1 MLNSKGALIFY
12 INKSSMF
19 YSIEGFVHQIFVVLV
34 VLLVSAIATGT
45 CFSFGSRRASHA
57 TWGVFLILIVGV
69 QLYYLIFAALH
80 VPANQFYVFNV
91 SPTLTSFLL

>member
-1 MLNSKGALIFY
+1 
-12 INKSSMF
+12 MF
-19 YSIEGFVHQIFVVLV
+19 YSIEGFAHQIFVVLV

-45 CFSFGSRRASHA
+45 CFSFGSRRASHSA
-57 TWGVFLILIVGV
+57 LGLFLILIVGV

-91 SPTLTSFLL
+91 S